1 MRGED
6 GRVTHSPTYNPARR
20 LLPMSEAQ
28 AILESRGGTVR
39 RNGCTE
45 LVFSHPLADHPITT
59 NATRRQ
65 TSDRLT
71 AWLRQLNERR
81 AILREAFDLKESA

>member
-1 MRGED
+1 M
-6 GRVTHSPTYNPARR
+6 THSPTFNPARR
-20 LLPMSEAQ
+20 LIPMAEAQ
-28 AILESRGGTVR
+28 ALLESWGGTVR

-45 LVFSHPLADHPITT
+45 LVFAHPLADHPITT

-81 AILREAFDLKESA
+81 AILREAFELEESA

>member
-1 MRGED
+1 M
-6 GRVTHSPTYNPARR
+6 THSPTFDPARR
-20 LLPMSEAQ
+20 LLSMAEAQ
-28 AILESRGGTVR
+28 TILESWGGSVR

-45 LVFSHPLADHPITT
+45 LVFSHPLAAHPITT
-59 NATRRQ
+59 NSTRRQ

-81 AILREAFDLKESA
+81 AILREAFGLKEIA

>member
-1 MRGED
+1 M
-6 GRVTHSPTYNPARR
+6 THSPTYNPARR

-28 AILESRGGTVR
+28 ALLESWGGTVR

-45 LVFSHPLADHPITT
+45 LVFAHPLMSSHCTT

-81 AILREAFDLKESA
+81 AILREAFDMEESA